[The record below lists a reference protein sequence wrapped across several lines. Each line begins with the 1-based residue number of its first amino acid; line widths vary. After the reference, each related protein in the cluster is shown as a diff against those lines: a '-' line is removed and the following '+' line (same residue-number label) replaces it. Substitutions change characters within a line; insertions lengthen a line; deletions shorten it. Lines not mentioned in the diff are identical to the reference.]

1 MGKKFSTPY
10 DAGYDAGL
18 NGANT
23 ENCDFRWF
31 NKPENT
37 KEWER
42 GNKDGSEYRESLI
55 QPMKKR
61 ILSVNKTLKP

>member
-1 MGKKFSTPY
+1 MSKKFSNPY

-18 NGANT
+18 NGANS
-23 ENCDFRWF
+23 ENCSFRWF

-42 GNKDGSEYRESLI
+42 GNDDGKAQLKSEQ
-55 QPMKKR
+55 QPKKKR
-61 ILSVNKTLKP
+61 ILQTYKKK